1 MKKWNKTIGP
11 LVFGTALLTLA
22 SSCGEKSKHINKED
36 VSSAQQQNQADQGTF
51 TAELLGVNPSVAN
64 NPTGTAEV
72 KVDGDDV
79 TITVQVNGAP
89 VTMHAQHIHDGF
101 SCPQLSDDTNNDSIL
116 DNVEAGALSG
126 KILIPLDG
134 DINSQDGGKDNFPN
148 GGSYTYN
155 QSGSYQQM
163 LSDLTSGTSSNP
175 EETKLPA
182 GSTEIGFEGKV
193 IEIHGV
199 PSDTQLP
206 STVTTSDPSK
216 NPNEELPIACGVLT
230 KSSGD
235 TTGGTGGGTDGGTT
249 TGGKG
254 GGTEE
259 TIGTSTDGG
268 TITGGKGGG
277 ADGSTSTGGK
287 GDGTDGTI
295 DSSDPN
301 SK

>member
-1 MKKWNKTIGP
+1 MNKWNKTVGP
-11 LVFGTALLTLA
+11 LIFGTALLTFA
-22 SSCGEKSKHINKED
+22 ASCGEKNQHAINKD
-36 VSSAQQQNQADQGTF
+36 VLSAQKQNQADQGTF
-51 TAELLGVNPSVAN
+51 TAELIGVNPSVAN

-72 KVDGDDV
+72 TVDGDDV
-79 TITVQVNGAP
+79 TIKVEINGAP

-101 SCPQLSDDTNNDSIL
+101 SCPQMSDDTNNDSIL
-116 DNVEAGALSG
+116 DDVEAGSVSG
-126 KILIPLDG
+126 NILIPLDG

-182 GSTEIGFEGKV
+182 GSTEIGFEGKIV
-193 IEIHGV
+193 EIHGV

-216 NPNEELPIACGVLT
+216 SPNEELPIACGVLT
-230 KSSGD
+230 KSSGG
-235 TTGGTGGGTDGGTT
+235 TTGGTAGGTTSGSTGGSDGGTT

-254 GGTEE
+254 GGT
-259 TIGTSTDGG
+259 
-268 TITGGKGGG
+268 
-277 ADGSTSTGGK
+277 DGSINSS
-287 GDGTDGTI
+287 
-295 DSSDPN
+295 DSS